1 MAVKK
6 FVPTSPG
13 RRFMTVRTFDEI
25 TATKPE
31 KSLLE
36 PLKKKAGR
44 NAQGRIT
51 VRHQGGG
58 HKREY
63 RLSILNAIKTVCP
76 QLLPRSSMILI
87 ALRILHYFIMLM
99 EKNVIFWLRWE
110 LQSVHR

>member
-36 PLKKKAGR
+36 PLKKKAVR
-44 NAQGRIT
+44 NAHGRIT
-51 VRHQGGG
+51 VLIRAVTTRIPG
-58 HKREY
+58 Y
-63 RLSILNAIKTVCP
+63 R
-76 QLLPRSSMILI
+76 
-87 ALRILHYFIMLM
+87 F
-99 EKNVIFWLRWE
+99 
-110 LQSVHR
+110 